1 MPTIEE
7 LLPELNKA
15 RIFSSF
21 DAKDGFY
28 QVSLDDES
36 SKLTTFWTPLGRY
49 RYLRMPFGIS
59 LAPEVF
65 ESKLQECLADLPGV
79 KVIRDDILVV
89 VYGDT
94 DSEALVNHDQNVIRL
109 LERAKRVN
117 LKLNKNKV
125 KLRPCDFKGRIEA
138 RSRKGLCHQEHA

>member
-1 MPTIEE
+1 
-7 LLPELNKA
+7 
-15 RIFSSF
+15 
-21 DAKDGFY
+21 
-28 QVSLDDES
+28 
-36 SKLTTFWTPLGRY
+36 
-49 RYLRMPFGIS
+49 MPFGIS

-89 VYGDT
+89 GCGDT

-109 LERAKRVN
+109 LERAKQVN

-125 KLRPCDFKGRIEA
+125 KFREQK
-138 RSRKGLCHQEHA
+138 